1 MERRK
6 RIILDTHIWIKLAQG
21 DRRIRN
27 KFKKFLDG
35 SYERC
40 LSVFS
45 VWEFAMLVS
54 KKRFILEEDPL
65 EWVKDNLKQ
74 SQLTLLPLSLEIAVK
89 SCFLSKDFHGDP
101 GDRIILATSI
111 VEDIILLT
119 EDKKIIRYLKKTH

>member
-1 MERRK
+1 MS
-6 RIILDTHIWIKLAQG
+6 L
-21 DRRIRN
+21 
-27 KFKKFLDG
+27 
-35 SYERC
+35 C
-40 LSVFS
+40 LFS
-45 VWEFAMLVS
+45 LGVCYACIQ
-54 KKRFILEEDPL
+54 KRFILEEDPL

-119 EDKKIIRYLKKTH
+119 EDKRLFAI